1 MQLTK
6 DKLKQLIKEELENE
20 FDLFHE
26 DIERSFLYMAS
37 KDKIFKSNLG
47 QFMMMSPE
55 ERNKII
61 ENIKQKMEESKKA
74 YPKPDKEV
82 EF

>member
-6 DKLKQLIKEELENE
+6 DNLKKLIKEELENE
-20 FDLFHE
+20 FNLFHK

-37 KDKIFKSNLG
+37 KDKIFKANLG
-47 QFMMMSPE
+47 QFMMFTPE
-55 ERNKII
+55 EREQII
-61 ENIKQKMEESKKA
+61 ENIKQKMEQQSKP
-74 YPKPDKEV
+74 YPKTDKEV

>member
-6 DKLKQLIKEELENE
+6 DKLKELIKEEIENE
-20 FDLFHE
+20 FKLFHK

-55 ERNKII
+55 EREQII
-61 ENIKQKMEESKKA
+61 ENIKQKMGEWEKP
-74 YPKPDKEV
+74 YPKTDKDV
-82 EF
+82 EL